1 MTMKIEWLKSEW
13 LKRFKEQRQTEKN
26 ILEFK
31 YFVQR
36 TNPKMLDFND
46 LIDDKD
52 NYLKTILELEKSG
65 SEKLSIKDL
74 KGSYVKLKPVLS
86 AEELNALLSA
96 PPSDNVKIDAY
107 FPLRIW
113 ILVVASAFW
122 FVRLSVFTS
131 EVAADLFSNP
141 AVREF
146 MVPALYFRA
155 WVVIVSITLVLWSYK
170 NTKFPAIAFGFIFVA
185 SIFNLFF
192 DISIFYNEKLAYQDT
207 RTTLYIAI
215 RIFFSYMLF
224 ISMRNAKRIP
234 SGNDKWN
241 ILLPLKKHDQIQS

>member
-1 MTMKIEWLKSEW
+1 MT
-13 LKRFKEQRQTEKN
+13 
-26 ILEFK
+26 
-31 YFVQR
+31 
-36 TNPKMLDFND
+36 
-46 LIDDKD
+46 
-52 NYLKTILELEKSG
+52 
-65 SEKLSIKDL
+65 
-74 KGSYVKLKPVLS
+74 LKPTLS
-86 AEELNALLSA
+86 AEELDALLSS
-96 PPSDNVKIDAY
+96 PPSDNVKVDAY

-113 ILVVASAFW
+113 ILVAASAFW

-155 WVVIVSITLVLWSYK
+155 WVVIVSITVVLWSYK

-192 DISIFYNEKLAYQDT
+192 DISIFYTEKLAHQDT
-207 RTTLYIAI
+207 RTTLFIAI

-224 ISMRNAKRIP
+224 VSMRNAQRIP
-234 SGNDKWN
+234 KGNDKWN
-241 ILLPLKKHDQIQS
+241 ILLRFKKHDPSQNSAF